1 MVGEVLPRVPYRQLV
16 FTIPRRL
23 RKFFLFDR
31 ALYGKLCRV
40 AYGATRDF
48 LREKLPGG
56 FPKLKRAVPAMVV
69 VPQSFG
75 DLLVSHPHAHA
86 LVSLGVFLRD
96 GSFYSM
102 EDVDF
107 TGMEEVF
114 RERVFD
120 FLIQAGKITQE
131 VAQGMREWPHSG
143 FQVSFER
150 KIERDDRKG
159 LEGLLEYMDRPPI
172 SMRRLTYLAG
182 GLVHYQGTK
191 MHPRLGIDH
200 QLLPPVDFLALLAS
214 HVLLRYQ
221 VTIRTYGAIST
232 TFRHRLGW
240 VANPPVHQ
248 PPREALTEPPAT
260 MEPSLGAC
268 PTPAAGEADR
278 KASSDEDSDFAA
290 KRRSHWARLIARTYL
305 VDPERCPGCGE
316 PMKIIAALVSPHQDE
331 AIEGILRSVGRWDP
345 PWKRER
351 KARAPPL
358 SRLGP
363 SDCPGDEDVVAGGP
377 IDPPWQDEV

>member
-1 MVGEVLPRVPYRQLV
+1 MVEAVLPRVPYRQLV

-31 ALYGKLCRV
+31 SLYGKLCRA

-96 GSFYSM
+96 GSFCSM
-102 EDVDF
+102 EDLEFD
-107 TGMEEVF
+107 GLEDVF
-114 RERVFD
+114 RQRVFD
-120 FLIQAGKITQE
+120 FLIQAGKITKE
-131 VAQGMREWPHSG
+131 VADGMRAWPHSG
-143 FQVSFER
+143 FQASHER

-159 LEGLLEYMDRPPI
+159 LEGLLEYMDRPPV
-172 SMRRLTYLAG
+172 SLRRLTYLAN

-191 MHPRLGIDH
+191 VHPRLGIDH

-240 VANPPVHQ
+240 VANPPVNE
-248 PPREALTEPPAT
+248 PPREALTEPQAT
-260 MEPSLGAC
+260 MEPALGAC
-268 PTPAAGEADR
+268 PTPAPPEAGR
-278 KASSDEDSDFAA
+278 KASSDEESDFAA
-290 KRRSHWARLIARTYL
+290 KRRSQWARLISKTYL
-305 VDPERCPGCGE
+305 ADPELCPACGE

-331 AIEGILRSVGRWDP
+331 AIEQILRSVGRWDP

-351 KARAPPL
+351 KARGPPPRRQDPEAAPVDP
-358 SRLGP
+358 
-363 SDCPGDEDVVAGGP
+363 DVSSAEL
-377 IDPPWQDEV
+377 IDPPWRDEI